1 MSADD
6 LYLISF
12 KLLSIWYKWNRNPIL
27 IKNLINFYTWN
38 EFRPV
43 SYRLIGL
50 LNYNP
55 SDVKHQITT
64 FVCNDEIFDESLQV
78 SCIIYY
84 LHFHLI
90 NTVVGNEKNPL
101 HNYRDYYVTGTF
113 SSPALQILF
122 RQTWTIKKI

>member
-38 EFRPV
+38 EFSPV

-55 SDVKHQITT
+55 SDVERQITT
-64 FVCNDEIFDESLQV
+64 FVCNDEIFDESLKV
-78 SCIIYY
+78 TCIIYY
-84 LHFHLI
+84 LPYHLLIQSWVMKKFHQRCRYI
-90 NTVVGNEKNPL
+90 
-101 HNYRDYYVTGTF
+101 
-113 SSPALQILF
+113 
-122 RQTWTIKKI
+122 